1 MTAEL
6 ANSVGLSS
14 SGSECHA
21 KTSRCLKAGCLERM
35 TGIVGNTRLRAHPAI
50 SGHGVDGCAKPHIA
64 YRTARQTRSRGT
76 TWPRSSAGDIPLITG
91 CEFLG
96 QHGDSLS
103 SQLDPELM
111 GCP

>member
-76 TWPRSSAGDIPLITG
+76 TWPRSSAGI
-91 CEFLG
+91 
-96 QHGDSLS
+96 SL
-103 SQLDPELM
+103 
-111 GCP
+111 